1 MEEGI
6 AISITEELREKHLI
20 KFMVKQI
27 SYEELALP
35 KLSLSSPILVI
46 RVCKNFKTSVRNS
59 SIEL

>member
-27 SYEELALP
+27 NYEELALP
-35 KLSLSSPILVI
+35 KLSLSS
-46 RVCKNFKTSVRNS
+46 N
-59 SIEL
+59 